1 MDLVF
6 YPFLSFKIKYN
17 GKRAYF
23 LSNYFFIIYYFRC
36 RKDFME
42 KKNMKLALVVGLVSI
57 ILSIYISLSGRET
70 FATAWALFP
79 PVLAIFMALLTK
91 EVYSSLFLGILVG
104 GVLSSGGS
112 LSKSLDNVVKN
123 GLIASVS
130 QTSGIFIFLI
140 VLGIMVVLINY
151 SGGSR
156 AFGEFAHS
164 KIKSRK
170 GAQLSTFFLCSMLFI
185 DDYFNCLT
193 SGSVMKPVTDSYKIS
208 RAKLA
213 YIIDSTAAPIC
224 MIAPISSWAAAVS
237 GYADGISGIEMFIRS
252 IPFNFYSL
260 LTLVFVVAIILFDND
275 FGPMKEFEKKAQEKG
290 ELGAVKTSK
299 ITAADG
305 NPDGKVIDLVFPI
318 LVLIVISVLS
328 LVYVGGFF
336 DPASEFYRDF
346 VNAFANTD
354 SSVALAMGSISALII
369 TIIYFIARGVI
380 SFEKSMD
387 SLSEGFSSMVGAIL
401 ILTMATSLKNLSN
414 DLLGSQD
421 FVGGL
426 MKGAVG
432 SLNSFL
438 PAVIFVVAIFLAFA
452 TGTSWGTFGIL
463 IPIITSMFE
472 IGEPL
477 FFIGISACLSGAVC
491 GDHISP
497 ISDTTIMSSA
507 GAGCVHVDH
516 VKTQL
521 SYGLSVAAIA
531 TISYLIAGFTYSA
544 VLSLAFGIG
553 AIIVFMLILK
563 YKNREKS
570 LA

>member
-1 MDLVF
+1 
-6 YPFLSFKIKYN
+6 
-17 GKRAYF
+17 
-23 LSNYFFIIYYFRC
+23 
-36 RKDFME
+36 ME

-57 ILSIYISLSGRET
+57 ILAIYISLSRRET
-70 FATAWALFP
+70 FATAWALYP

-104 GVLSSGGS
+104 GILSSGGS
-112 LSKSLDNVVKN
+112 LSNSLDNVVEN

-130 QTSGIFIFLI
+130 QTAGIFIFLI

-170 GAQLSTFFLCSMLFI
+170 GAQISTFFLCSMLFI

-275 FGPMKEFEKKAQEKG
+275 FGPMKEFEKRAQEKG
-290 ELGAVKTSK
+290 ELGAVKTNK
-299 ITAADG
+299 ITAEDG

-336 DPASEFYRDF
+336 DPASAFYRDF

-369 TIIYFIARGVI
+369 SIIYFIARGVI

-401 ILTMATSLKNLSN
+401 ILTMATSLKNISN

-426 MKGAVG
+426 MQGAVG
-432 SLNSFL
+432 NLNSFL

-521 SYGLSVAAIA
+521 AYGLSVAAIA

-553 AIIVFMLILK
+553 AIMVFMLVLK
-563 YKNREKS
+563 YRNREKS
-570 LA
+570 LAWLTRDFFDKIDCKL

>member
-1 MDLVF
+1 M
-6 YPFLSFKIKYN
+6 K
-17 GKRAYF
+17 
-23 LSNYFFIIYYFRC
+23 
-36 RKDFME
+36 
-42 KKNMKLALVVGLVSI
+42 KKNMKLALCVGLVSI
-57 ILSIYISLSGRET
+57 ILSIYISLSGIDT

-104 GVLSSGGS
+104 GILGSGGS
-112 LSKSLDNVVKN
+112 LSKSLDNVVKD

-130 QTSGIFIFLI
+130 QTAGIFIFLV
-140 VLGIMVVLINY
+140 VLGVMVVLINH

-170 GAQLSTFFLCSMLFI
+170 AAQLSTFFLCSMLFI

-237 GYADGISGIEMFIRS
+237 GYAEGISGIEMFVRA

-260 LTLVFVVAIILFDND
+260 LTLVFVVSIILFDND
-275 FGPMKEFEKKAQEKG
+275 FGPMKDVEKKAMETG
-290 ELGAVKTSK
+290 DLGVVKTTK
-299 ITAADG
+299 ITAEDG
-305 NPDGKVIDLVFPI
+305 NPNGKVIDLIFPI
-318 LVLIVISVLS
+318 LVLIVVSVLS

-336 DPASEFYRDF
+336 DPENEFYGDF

-354 SSVALAMGSISALII
+354 SSVALAMGSLSALII
-369 TIIYFIARGVI
+369 SIIYFVMRGVL
-380 SFEKSMD
+380 SFEKSME

-401 ILTMATSLKNLSN
+401 ILTMATSLKNISN
-414 DLLGSQD
+414 DLLGSQA
-421 FVGGL
+421 FVGNL
-426 MKGAVG
+426 MSGAVG

-463 IPIITSMFE
+463 IPIITAMFE
-472 IGEPL
+472 IGQSL

-521 SYGLSVAAIA
+521 AYGLTVAGISS
-531 TISYLIAGFTYSA
+531 ISYIVAGFTHSA
-544 VLSLAFGIG
+544 IISLAFGIF
-553 AIIVFMLILK
+553 IIMVFMVVLK
-563 YKNREKS
+563 SINKNKS

>member
-1 MDLVF
+1 M
-6 YPFLSFKIKYN
+6 
-17 GKRAYF
+17 
-23 LSNYFFIIYYFRC
+23 
-36 RKDFME
+36 
-42 KKNMKLALVVGLVSI
+42 
-57 ILSIYISLSGRET
+57 
-70 FATAWALFP
+70 
-79 PVLAIFMALLTK
+79 
-91 EVYSSLFLGILVG
+91 
-104 GVLSSGGS
+104 
-112 LSKSLDNVVKN
+112 
-123 GLIASVS
+123 
-130 QTSGIFIFLI
+130 
-140 VLGIMVVLINY
+140 
-151 SGGSR
+151 
-156 AFGEFAHS
+156 
-164 KIKSRK
+164 
-170 GAQLSTFFLCSMLFI
+170 
-185 DDYFNCLT
+185 
-193 SGSVMKPVTDSYKIS
+193 
-208 RAKLA
+208 
-213 YIIDSTAAPIC
+213 
-224 MIAPISSWAAAVS
+224 
-237 GYADGISGIEMFIRS
+237 
-252 IPFNFYSL
+252 
-260 LTLVFVVAIILFDND
+260 
-275 FGPMKEFEKKAQEKG
+275 
-290 ELGAVKTSK
+290 
-299 ITAADG
+299 
-305 NPDGKVIDLVFPI
+305 IDLVFPI

-521 SYGLSVAAIA
+521 AYGLSVAAIA

-553 AIIVFMLILK
+553 AIMVFMLVLK
-563 YKNREKS
+563 YRNREKS

>member
-1 MDLVF
+1 
-6 YPFLSFKIKYN
+6 
-17 GKRAYF
+17 
-23 LSNYFFIIYYFRC
+23 
-36 RKDFME
+36 ME
-42 KKNMKLALVVGLVSI
+42 KKNVKLALVVGLVSI

-70 FATAWALFP
+70 FATAWALYP

-104 GVLSSGGS
+104 GILSSGGS
-112 LSKSLDNVVKN
+112 LSNSLDNVVEN

-130 QTSGIFIFLI
+130 QTAGIFIFLI

-170 GAQLSTFFLCSMLFI
+170 GAQISTFFLCSMLFI

-275 FGPMKEFEKKAQEKG
+275 FGPMKEFEKRAQEKG

-299 ITAADG
+299 ITAEDG
-305 NPDGKVIDLVFPI
+305 NTDGKVIDLVFPI

-336 DPASEFYRDF
+336 DPSSEFYRDF

-354 SSVALAMGSISALII
+354 SSIALAMGSLSALII
-369 TIIYFIARGVI
+369 SIIYFVARGVI

-401 ILTMATSLKNLSN
+401 ILTMATSLKNISN

-426 MKGAVG
+426 MQGAVG
-432 SLNSFL
+432 NLNSFL

-521 SYGLSVAAIA
+521 AYGLSVAAIA

-553 AIIVFMLILK
+553 AIMVFMLVLK
-563 YKNREKS
+563 YRNREKS

>member
-1 MDLVF
+1 M
-6 YPFLSFKIKYN
+6 KN
-17 GKRAYF
+17 
-23 LSNYFFIIYYFRC
+23 
-36 RKDFME
+36 
-42 KKNMKLALVVGLVSI
+42 KNMKLALFVGSFSL
-57 ILSIYISLSGRET
+57 ILAIYISLSGIDT

-104 GVLSSGGS
+104 GILGSAGS
-112 LSKSLDNVVKN
+112 LSKTLDNVVDK
-123 GLIASVS
+123 GLISSVS
-130 QTSGIFIFLI
+130 QTAGIFIFLV

-151 SGGSR
+151 SGGSK
-156 AFGEFAHS
+156 AFSDFAHS

-170 GAQLSTFFLCSMLFI
+170 AAQLSTFFLCSMLFI

-237 GYADGISGIEMFIRS
+237 GYAEGISGIEMFVRA
-252 IPFNFYSL
+252 IPYNFYSL
-260 LTLVFVVAIILFDND
+260 LTLVFVVSIILFDND
-275 FGPMKEFEKKAQEKG
+275 FGPMKEYEKRAMETG

-305 NPDGKVIDLVFPI
+305 NPNGKVIDLIFPI
-318 LVLIVISVLS
+318 LVLIVVSVLS
-328 LVYVGGFF
+328 LIYVGGFF
-336 DPASEFYRDF
+336 DPASDFYKDF

-354 SSVALAMGSISALII
+354 SSIALAMGSLSALMISI
-369 TIIYFIARGVI
+369 VYFIGRRVV

-401 ILTMATSLKNLSN
+401 ILTMATSLKNISN
-414 DLLGSQD
+414 DLLGSQAY
-421 FVGGL
+421 VGNIMTGTVENL
-426 MKGAVG
+426 
-432 SLNSFL
+432 SSFL
-438 PAVIFVVAIFLAFA
+438 PAFIFVVAIFLAFA

-463 IPIITSMFE
+463 IPIVASMFE

-507 GAGCVHVDH
+507 GAGAIHVDH

-521 SYGLSVAAIA
+521 AYGLTVAAIA
-531 TISYLIAGFTYSA
+531 TISYIIAGFTHSA
-544 VLSLAFGIG
+544 ALALSFGVG
-553 AIIVFMLILK
+553 AILILMIVLK
-563 YKNREKS
+563 EINNKDQV
-570 LA
+570 A

>member
-1 MDLVF
+1 
-6 YPFLSFKIKYN
+6 
-17 GKRAYF
+17 
-23 LSNYFFIIYYFRC
+23 
-36 RKDFME
+36 ME
-42 KKNMKLALVVGLVSI
+42 KKNVKLALVVGLVSI

-104 GVLSSGGS
+104 GILSSGGS
-112 LSKSLDNVVKN
+112 LSKSLNNVVEN
-123 GLIASVS
+123 GLITSVS
-130 QTSGIFIFLI
+130 QTAGIFIFLV

-170 GAQLSTFFLCSMLFI
+170 GAQISTFFLCSMLFI

-299 ITAADG
+299 ITAEDG

-336 DPASEFYRDF
+336 EPASAFYRDF

-369 TIIYFIARGVI
+369 SIIYFITRGVI
-380 SFEKSMD
+380 NFEKSMD

-401 ILTMATSLKNLSN
+401 ILTMATSLKNISN

-521 SYGLSVAAIA
+521 AYGLSVAAIA

>member
-1 MDLVF
+1 M
-6 YPFLSFKIKYN
+6 KN
-17 GKRAYF
+17 
-23 LSNYFFIIYYFRC
+23 
-36 RKDFME
+36 
-42 KKNMKLALVVGLVSI
+42 KNMKLAFIVGLVSI
-57 ILSIYISLSGRET
+57 LTSIYISLSGYET

-91 EVYSSLFLGILVG
+91 EVYSSLFVGILVG
-104 GVLSSGGS
+104 GILGSGGS
-112 LSKSLDNVVKN
+112 LSQSLDNVVEK

-130 QTSGIFIFLI
+130 QTAGIFIFLV
-140 VLGIMVVLINY
+140 VLGIMVVLINH

-156 AFGEFAHS
+156 AFGEYAHS

-170 GAQLSTFFLCSMLFI
+170 AAQISTFFLCAMLFI

-237 GYADGISGIEMFIRS
+237 GYAEGISGIEMFVRA
-252 IPFNFYSL
+252 IPYNFYSL
-260 LTLVFVVAIILFDND
+260 LTLVFVVSIILFDND
-275 FGPMKEFEKKAQEKG
+275 FGPMKEYERLAMEEG

-299 ITAADG
+299 ITAEDG
-305 NPDGKVIDLVFPI
+305 HTDGRVIDLIFPI
-318 LVLIVISVLS
+318 IVLIVVSVLS

-336 DPASEFYRDF
+336 DPASEFYGDF

-354 SSVALAMGSISALII
+354 SSIALAMGSLSALII
-369 TIIYFIARGVI
+369 SIIYFVARGVI

-401 ILTMATSLKNLSN
+401 ILTMATSLKNISN
-414 DLLGSQD
+414 DLLGSQEY
-421 FVGGL
+421 VGGL
-426 MKGAVG
+426 MTGAVDN
-432 SLNSFL
+432 LNSFL

-491 GDHISP
+491 GDHVSP

-507 GAGCVHVDH
+507 GAGCIHVDH

-521 SYGLSVAAIA
+521 AYGLSVAAIA
-531 TISYLIAGFTYSA
+531 TVAYLIAGFTHSA
-544 VLSLAFGIG
+544 ILSLAFGVA
-553 AIIVFMLILK
+553 AIMVFMLSLK
-563 YKNREKS
+563 YINKKKS

>member
-1 MDLVF
+1 MF
-6 YPFLSFKIKYN
+6 CPFLYSKIKYN

-23 LSNYFFIIYYFRC
+23 FKLLFFYYKLFEN
-36 RKDFME
+36 KEGFM
-42 KKNMKLALVVGLVSI
+42 KNKNMKLAFIVGLVSI
-57 ILSIYISLSGRET
+57 LTSIYISLSGYET

-91 EVYSSLFLGILVG
+91 EVYSSLFVGILVG
-104 GVLSSGGS
+104 GILGSGGS
-112 LSKSLDNVVKN
+112 LSQSLDNVVEK

-130 QTSGIFIFLI
+130 QTAGIFIFLV
-140 VLGIMVVLINY
+140 VLGIMVVLINH

-170 GAQLSTFFLCSMLFI
+170 AAQLSTFFLCSMLFI

-237 GYADGISGIEMFIRS
+237 GYAEGISGIEMFVRA
-252 IPFNFYSL
+252 IPYNFYSL
-260 LTLVFVVAIILFDND
+260 LTLVFVVSIILFDND
-275 FGPMKEFEKKAQEKG
+275 FGPMKEYERLAMEEG

-299 ITAADG
+299 ITAEDG
-305 NPDGKVIDLVFPI
+305 HIDGRVIDLIFPI
-318 LVLIVISVLS
+318 IVLIVVSVLS

-336 DPASEFYRDF
+336 DPASEFYGDF

-354 SSVALAMGSISALII
+354 SSIALAMGSLSALII
-369 TIIYFIARGVI
+369 SIIYFVARGVI

-401 ILTMATSLKNLSN
+401 ILTMATSLKNISN
-414 DLLGSQD
+414 DLLGSQEY
-421 FVGGL
+421 VGGL
-426 MKGAVG
+426 MTGAVG
-432 SLNSFL
+432 NLNSFL

-507 GAGCVHVDH
+507 GAGCIHVDH

-521 SYGLSVAAIA
+521 AYGLSVAAIA
-531 TISYLIAGFTYSA
+531 TVAYLIAGFTHSA
-544 VLSLAFGIG
+544 ILSLAFGVA
-553 AIIVFMLILK
+553 AIMVFMLSLK
-563 YKNREKS
+563 YINKKKS

>member
-1 MDLVF
+1 
-6 YPFLSFKIKYN
+6 
-17 GKRAYF
+17 
-23 LSNYFFIIYYFRC
+23 
-36 RKDFME
+36 ME
-42 KKNMKLALVVGLVSI
+42 KKNVKLALVVGLVSI

-104 GVLSSGGS
+104 GILSSGGS
-112 LSKSLDNVVKN
+112 LSNSLDNVVEN

-130 QTSGIFIFLI
+130 QTAGIFIFLI

-170 GAQLSTFFLCSMLFI
+170 GAQISTFFLCSMLFI

-237 GYADGISGIEMFIRS
+237 GYADGISGIEMFVRS

-299 ITAADG
+299 ITAEDG
-305 NPDGKVIDLVFPI
+305 NTDGKVIDLVFPI

-336 DPASEFYRDF
+336 DPASVFYRDF

-369 TIIYFIARGVI
+369 SIIYFIARGVI

-401 ILTMATSLKNLSN
+401 ILTMATSLKNISN

-426 MKGAVG
+426 MQGAVG
-432 SLNSFL
+432 NLNSFL

-521 SYGLSVAAIA
+521 AYGLSVAAIA

-553 AIIVFMLILK
+553 AIMVFMLVLK
-563 YKNREKS
+563 YRNREKS

>member
-1 MDLVF
+1 M
-6 YPFLSFKIKYN
+6 K
-17 GKRAYF
+17 
-23 LSNYFFIIYYFRC
+23 
-36 RKDFME
+36 
-42 KKNMKLALVVGLVSI
+42 KKNMKLALCVGLVSI
-57 ILSIYISLSGRET
+57 ILSIYISLTEANT

-104 GVLSSGGS
+104 GILGSGGS
-112 LSKSLDNVVKN
+112 LSKSLDNVVEK
-123 GLIASVS
+123 GLISSVS
-130 QTSGIFIFLI
+130 QTAGIFIFLV
-140 VLGIMVVLINY
+140 VLGIMVVLINH

-170 GAQLSTFFLCSMLFI
+170 AAQLSTFFLCSMLFI

-237 GYADGISGIEMFIRS
+237 GYAEGISGIEMFVRA

-260 LTLVFVVAIILFDND
+260 LTLVFVVSIILFDND
-275 FGPMKEFEKKAQEKG
+275 FGPMKDVEKKAMETG
-290 ELGAVKTSK
+290 DLGVVKTTK
-299 ITAADG
+299 ITAEDG
-305 NPDGKVIDLVFPI
+305 NPNGKVIDLIFPI
-318 LVLIVISVLS
+318 LVLIVVSVLS

-354 SSVALAMGSISALII
+354 SSVALAMGSLSALII
-369 TIIYFIARGVI
+369 SIIYFVIRGVI
-380 SFEKSMD
+380 SFEKSME
-387 SLSEGFSSMVGAIL
+387 SMSEGFSSMVGAIL
-401 ILTMATSLKNLSN
+401 ILTMATSLKNISN
-414 DLLGSQD
+414 DLLGSQE
-421 FVGGL
+421 FVGNL

-463 IPIITSMFE
+463 IPIITAMFE
-472 IGEPL
+472 IGQPL

-521 SYGLSVAAIA
+521 AYGLTVASIA
-531 TISYLIAGFTYSA
+531 SISYIIAGFTHSA
-544 VLSLAFGIG
+544 ILSLAFGIF
-553 AIIVFMLILK
+553 AIMVFMVVLK
-563 YKNREKS
+563 YKNRVKS

>member
-1 MDLVF
+1 M
-6 YPFLSFKIKYN
+6 
-17 GKRAYF
+17 
-23 LSNYFFIIYYFRC
+23 
-36 RKDFME
+36 
-42 KKNMKLALVVGLVSI
+42 KNKNIKLAFFVGLVSI
-57 ILSIYISLSGRET
+57 ILSIYISLSGYET

-104 GVLSSGGS
+104 GILGSNGS
-112 LSKSLDNVVKN
+112 LSKSLDNVVDK
-123 GLIASVS
+123 GLISSVS
-130 QTSGIFIFLI
+130 HTAGIFIFLV

-151 SGGSR
+151 SGGSK

-170 GAQLSTFFLCSMLFI
+170 AAQLSTFFLCSMLFI

-224 MIAPISSWAAAVS
+224 MVAPISSWAAAVS
-237 GYADGISGIEMFIRS
+237 GYAEGISGIEMFVRS
-252 IPFNFYSL
+252 IPYNFYSL
-260 LTLVFVVAIILFDND
+260 LTLVFVISIILFDND
-275 FGPMKEFEKKAQEKG
+275 FGPMKKYEKRAMETG

-299 ITAADG
+299 ITAEDG
-305 NPDGKVIDLVFPI
+305 NPEGKVIDLIFPI
-318 LVLIVISVLS
+318 LVLIAVSVLS

-336 DPASEFYRDF
+336 DPASEYYRDF

-354 SSVALAMGSISALII
+354 SSVALAMGSLCALII
-369 TIIYFIARGVI
+369 SIIYFIARGVV

-401 ILTMATSLKNLSN
+401 ILTMATSLKNISN
-414 DLLGSQD
+414 DLLGSQK
-421 FVGGL
+421 FVGNL
-426 MKGAVG
+426 MAGAVG
-432 SLNSFL
+432 NLNSFL

-463 IPIITSMFE
+463 IPIITAMFE

-507 GAGCVHVDH
+507 GAGCIHVDH

-521 SYGLSVAAIA
+521 AYGLTVAAIA
-531 TISYLIAGFTYSA
+531 TISYLIAGFTHSA
-544 VLSLAFGIG
+544 LLSFAFGVA
-553 AIIVFMLILK
+553 AIMVFMVILK
-563 YKNREKS
+563 YINKEKS

>member
-1 MDLVF
+1 
-6 YPFLSFKIKYN
+6 
-17 GKRAYF
+17 
-23 LSNYFFIIYYFRC
+23 
-36 RKDFME
+36 ME
-42 KKNMKLALVVGLVSI
+42 KKNVKLALVVGLVSI

-70 FATAWALFP
+70 FATAWALYP

-104 GVLSSGGS
+104 GILSSGGS
-112 LSKSLDNVVKN
+112 LSNSLDNVVEN

-130 QTSGIFIFLI
+130 QTAGIFIFLI

-170 GAQLSTFFLCSMLFI
+170 GAQISTFFLCSMLFI

-299 ITAADG
+299 ITAEDG
-305 NPDGKVIDLVFPI
+305 NTDGKVIDLVFPI

-336 DPASEFYRDF
+336 DPASAFYRDF

-369 TIIYFIARGVI
+369 SIIYFIARGVI

-401 ILTMATSLKNLSN
+401 ILTMATSLKNISN

-426 MKGAVG
+426 MQGAVG
-432 SLNSFL
+432 NLNSFL

-521 SYGLSVAAIA
+521 AYGLSVAAIA

-553 AIIVFMLILK
+553 AIMVFMLVLK
-563 YKNREKS
+563 YRNREKS
-570 LA
+570 LAWLTRDFFDKIDCKL